1 MAGGYNSYHEVIEFS
16 LPIIS
21 IPNTETGMDDQVPRV
36 KSGSEFGA
44 SLTIIESNGGEIR
57 NSISQMLDDEKRKQ
71 FRGFCSK
78 LERPNGADDISKVVI
93 DSL

>member
-1 MAGGYNSYHEVIEFS
+1 
-16 LPIIS
+16 
-21 IPNTETGMDDQVPRV
+21 
-36 KSGSEFGA
+36 
-44 SLTIIESNGGEIR
+44 
-57 NSISQMLDDEKRKQ
+57 MLDDEKRKQ